1 MIKTG
6 SDIRFQE
13 PTCDTRRSVVVDVPA
28 DKFSIQLIAEHFA
41 FETDQEV
48 LMSFNGKSEFMQ
60 QVLLGVP
67 LVFLMTSLGGA
78 SFRPN
83 VLESAARASP

>member
-1 MIKTG
+1 M
-6 SDIRFQE
+6 RRL
-13 PTCDTRRSVVVDVPA
+13 RRSVVVDVPA
-28 DKFSIQLIAEHFA
+28 DKFSIQFIAEHFT